1 MTELVLD
8 SVASVVVVI
17 IGMFFGYLLY
27 EFCRI
32 GYELYTAINK
42 LNDSVRL
49 LRISF
54 ESWQGNIKKL
64 N

>member
-1 MTELVLD
+1 MTELILD
-8 SVASVVVVI
+8 SVASAVGVI
-17 IGMFFGYLLY
+17 IGIFFGYMLY
-27 EFCRI
+27 EFCHI
-32 GYELYTAINK
+32 GYDLCVAINK

-49 LRISF
+49 LRISL